1 MSRRDR
7 WTADEIGRV
16 LRLRKYLPLR
26 EIAPLYQTNENALK
40 QVLWRHRHGI
50 RKGQAD
56 EVEKTRR
63 QVVELA
69 EAGETNAA
77 QIARDVGIPAGRCH
91 KWLRRAGLDREMRDE
106 NAREMRRAAM
116 NTERAA
122 MNTVD
127 SLSAM

>member
-7 WTADEIGRV
+7 WTADEIERV
-16 LRLRKYLPLR
+16 LKLRKYLTLR
-26 EIAPLYQTNENALK
+26 EIAPLYQTNTNALR

-56 EVEKTRR
+56 EVAKTRR

-77 QIARDVGIPAGRCH
+77 QIARDVGIPTGRCH
-91 KWLRRAGLDREMRDE
+91 KWLRRAGLDREMREE
-106 NAREMRRAAM
+106 NAALLRR
-116 NTERAA
+116 
-122 MNTVD
+122 NTVD